1 MKTLLRNCLTAL
13 VACAAFGQV
22 VPKTPAFEVA
32 DVQCSKP
39 DAKPARPRFLPGGR
53 VDLHGITLKLMIMA
67 AYGVQDDLVI
77 GGPAWLDADRFDVVA
92 KAVPD
97 TPDATLYLMLRTLLA
112 ERFHLAIHNED
123 KALPAYALT
132 VVKTALLKAATGSA
146 QPDCAWQEGAPGRIR
161 RVCHNIS
168 MPELARQ
175 IPLWGR
181 ANIDLPVKDLTGIT
195 GAYDI
200 ELEWSLPVDGA
211 ESSPPFPAI
220 LDAMPHAG
228 LRLEPRKL
236 PMSVLVIDHV
246 ERVLVEQ

>member
-1 MKTLLRNCLTAL
+1 MKTLLRYSLTAL
-13 VACAAFGQV
+13 VACAAFSQV
-22 VPKTPAFEVA
+22 VPKPPAFEVA

-92 KAVPD
+92 KAPPD

-123 KALPAYALT
+123 KSLPAYALT
-132 VVKTALLKAATGSA
+132 VVKPALLKAAAGSG

-168 MPELARQ
+168 MSGTRAPDTAVGKSQYRPSREGSDRNHRSLRRRTGMEPSRRWRRVKPA
-175 IPLWGR
+175 LSCNSGR
-181 ANIDLPVKDLTGIT
+181 
-195 GAYDI
+195 
-200 ELEWSLPVDGA
+200 
-211 ESSPPFPAI
+211 
-220 LDAMPHAG
+220 HA
-228 LRLEPRKL
+228 PRWTQAGTAQASHEC
-236 PMSVLVIDHV
+236 PCDRS
-246 ERVLVEQ
+246 R